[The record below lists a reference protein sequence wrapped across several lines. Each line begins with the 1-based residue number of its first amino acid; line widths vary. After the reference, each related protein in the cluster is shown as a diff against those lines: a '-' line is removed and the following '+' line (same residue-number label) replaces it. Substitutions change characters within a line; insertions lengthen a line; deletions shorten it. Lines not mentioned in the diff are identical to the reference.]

1 MGINACCF
9 FPEAQERT
17 GEPGHDY
24 LRSDAEAND
33 REIITNTKPPALL
46 NWVSL
51 QWVQTLVQAAVKG
64 SQGEG
69 YDYDLEFV
77 NDVGVTQTVYRLRDG
92 IERFIITDVNNP
104 TAAAIAQTTI
114 PVMFDLVSTTATEFN
129 HVPGGSNVLY
139 MDGHV
144 DWVVYPGSYPVSM
157 AFAAMVA
164 LF

>member
-1 MGINACCF
+1 
-9 FPEAQERT
+9 
-17 GEPGHDY
+17 

-114 PVMFDLVSTTATEFN
+114 PVMLDLVSTTATEFN